1 MTLEEQEGAINFK
14 FGIIYAKTGQTTD
27 DEMFS
32 NSKLTHAHQIW
43 WAWPLQCQ
51 RHCYFS
57 NLAKFPFQTMD
68 YSPWGSKDR
77 IGSKNSCD
85 LQLPSFPPFFP
96 LGSGSP
102 AFMQFIDLLGDTV
115 DLFGWAH
122 YKGGLDTRNNA
133 TGLQSVYTVFGGHEV
148 MFHVSTMLPYS
159 EENKQQVGER
169 KMMMMMPERE
179 RDGREYER

>member
-1 MTLEEQEGAINFK
+1 MHTK
-14 FGIIYAKTGQTTD
+14 FGGCGLSGAGDIAT
-27 DEMFS
+27 FP
-32 NSKLTHAHQIW
+32 IW
-43 WAWPLQCQ
+43 P
-51 RHCYFS
+51 
-57 NLAKFPFQTMD
+57 NFPFRQWTIVHGGQKIEPAQKIHAICN
-68 YSPWGSKDR
+68 YPLTLS
-77 IGSKNSCD
+77 
-85 LQLPSFPPFFP
+85 FP

-169 KMMMMMPERE
+169 KMMMMMMIPKRERE
-179 RDGREYER
+179 MVENMNDERKRTQ